1 MHLPPLPV
9 GELVTD
15 QELRAPLRLTGQA
28 DRLPTELSSGRR
40 QREELDDRFDRVVHL
55 PRTPART

>member
-1 MHLPPLPV
+1 MGRGHTTSACWP
-9 GELVTD
+9 G
-15 QELRAPLRLTGQA
+15 RWRLTGQA
-28 DRLPTELSSGRR
+28 ERLPAELSSGRW